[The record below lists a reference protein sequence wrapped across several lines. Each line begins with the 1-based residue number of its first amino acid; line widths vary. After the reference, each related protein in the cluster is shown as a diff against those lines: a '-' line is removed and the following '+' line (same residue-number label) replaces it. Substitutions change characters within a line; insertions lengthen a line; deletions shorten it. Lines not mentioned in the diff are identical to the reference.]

1 MPGVAV
7 WHVPWTEKDDTLDW
21 QAYFH
26 ERNRLLSALLHSP
39 YERGGRLVRES
50 LENHAK
56 RMVSMQYGTGETILL
71 AITDLLEGPERLH
84 HDMVHRLKDVRELRA
99 RYHDAQSEP
108 ALDRFPE
115 PRLHKPPRKGR
126 SVIAPKGPIG
136 KVRTAAA
143 GLLRQVAT
151 VRPLSRQH
159 PEAIVPH
166 VDQRWWRLAQLDS
179 ALVSAADGS
188 STAWYQRDPAEFRRQ
203 LVRSAQLHA
212 RLYREW
218 PELSARYKE
227 ALPQLASP
235 ETWKATFEGLD

>member
-1 MPGVAV
+1 
-7 WHVPWTEKDDTLDW
+7 
-21 QAYFH
+21 
-26 ERNRLLSALLHSP
+26 
-39 YERGGRLVRES
+39 
-50 LENHAK
+50 
-56 RMVSMQYGTGETILL
+56 
-71 AITDLLEGPERLH
+71 
-84 HDMVHRLKDVRELRA
+84 
-99 RYHDAQSEP
+99 
-108 ALDRFPE
+108 
-115 PRLHKPPRKGR
+115 
-126 SVIAPKGPIG
+126 
-136 KVRTAAA
+136 
-143 GLLRQVAT
+143 VAT